1 MCPNSKCGRLL
12 KKSEFRL
19 QEFED
24 NYIEKEVSIRKKVMK
39 ELVFTFLIF
48 KFDKIA
54 SKIILK

>member
-24 NYIEKEVSIRKKVMK
+24 NYIEKEVSIRKKVKK

-48 KFDKIA
+48 
-54 SKIILK
+54 